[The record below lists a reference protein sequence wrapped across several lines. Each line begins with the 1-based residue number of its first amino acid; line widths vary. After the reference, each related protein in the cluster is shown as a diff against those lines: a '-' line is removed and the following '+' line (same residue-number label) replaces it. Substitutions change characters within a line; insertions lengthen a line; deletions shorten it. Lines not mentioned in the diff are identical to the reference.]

1 MGMSGD
7 PVYDAPE
14 IMHFALLGMTIKIS
28 KE

>member
-7 PVYDAPE
+7 PVYDAPK
-14 IMHFALLGMTIKIS
+14 IKHFALLGMTIRIN